1 MSDIKVS
8 LFSQILGLLHRES
21 VKKVI
26 LQHNSDKFSKG
37 INTWTHLVS
46 MVFMQISNSG
56 SLRDI
61 ASGLLSATGN
71 LNHFGIVKPPCKS
84 SLSYIN
90 KNRDYEVFRDIYFT
104 LANKL
109 SPHRPDLRAFARKIK
124 KKIYILDST
133 TITLCLSLFDWA
145 HYKTSKGAVKLH
157 TVLDYDSGLP
167 TYACLTDGKK
177 ADVRVAKTMTFAKN
191 SVLVMDRAYVDFK
204 WLYNLDSTGVTFVTR
219 LKSNAHIEVVETFLT
234 NDKHEHILSDE
245 DIKLCGFYSSADYP
259 QKLRVVTV
267 YDDKNK
273 QNIVLLTNNLSWTAD
288 HISQL
293 YRARWAIESF
303 FKQLKQLFSVKT
315 FVGLSENAVQIQIW
329 CSLIAILLLMY
340 IKNKAKYPWHM
351 SNLVAFLRLNLFV
364 KIDLWQWADYPI
376 IKPAKP
382 PDKNGQLSFNF

>member
-37 INTWTHLVS
+37 INAWTHLVS
-46 MVFMQISNSG
+46 MVFMQVANCG

-104 LANKL
+104 MVDKL
-109 SPHRPDLRAFARKIK
+109 GPHRPDLRAFARKIK

-145 HYKTSKGAVKLH
+145 HYKTNKGAVKLH

-167 TYACLTDGKK
+167 TYAYLTDGKK

-204 WLYNLDSTGVTFVTR
+204 WLFNLDSSGVTFVTR

-245 DIKLCGFYSSADYP
+245 DIRLCGFYSSADYP
-259 QKLRVVTV
+259 EKTPLSYCLR
-267 YDDKNK
+267 
-273 QNIVLLTNNLSWTAD
+273 
-288 HISQL
+288 
-293 YRARWAIESF
+293 
-303 FKQLKQLFSVKT
+303 
-315 FVGLSENAVQIQIW
+315 
-329 CSLIAILLLMY
+329 
-340 IKNKAKYPWHM
+340 
-351 SNLVAFLRLNLFV
+351 
-364 KIDLWQWADYPI
+364 
-376 IKPAKP
+376 
-382 PDKNGQLSFNF
+382 